1 MSTDLFSFL
10 DDNNDDEILQNE
22 EVSMQV
28 DDEAS
33 TPQLKRKAGSPPAD
47 KPSNGVADDTMQQDR
62 VARDEAP
69 QKKPRI
75 GSPAPIVL
83 DDFETEAKREVAAS
97 AGLTG
102 STVESGSRLELR
114 HQVSPPLYILFVAL
128 SQSLGQASS
137 RRAARVQLYP
147 HISTCSPSKA

>member
-1 MSTDLFSFL
+1 MTLTNKRPHFQQLDFKIHRLSFSISTMSTDLFSFL
-10 DDNNDDEILQNE
+10 DDNNDDEILQNDE
-22 EVSMQV
+22 ALMQV

-33 TPQLKRKAGSPPAD
+33 IPQLKRKAGSPPAD
-47 KPSNGVADDTMQQDR
+47 EPSNGVADDTMQQVR
-62 VARDEAP
+62 VAGDEVP
-69 QKKPRI
+69 QKKPRT

-114 HQVSPPLYILFVAL
+114 HQVRPPFYILFV
-128 SQSLGQASS
+128 
-137 RRAARVQLYP
+137 V
-147 HISTCSPSKA
+147 PS